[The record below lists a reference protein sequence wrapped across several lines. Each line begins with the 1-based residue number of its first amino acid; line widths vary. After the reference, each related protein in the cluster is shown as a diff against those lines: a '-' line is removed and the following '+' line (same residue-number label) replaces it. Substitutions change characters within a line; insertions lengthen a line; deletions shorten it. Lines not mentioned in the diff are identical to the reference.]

1 MGRSCAPASRPC
13 APRAPRAP
21 SPGRRPPPG
30 APLLLGTLA
39 TFALVGLVVPGPAPT
54 TRAAQADPVPAAADP
69 NPRNVRREGP
79 VLPYLRTDA
88 RRPGAAPGAR
98 RAFADGEIVRWS
110 VAPDLRAR
118 QVPMPP
124 VRFALDR
131 RPREP
136 VRDGGP
142 GDATGGS
149 VRWTATPRREELAAE
164 IDGDRC
170 VIATDALTV
179 VLVIERGTREAG
191 DRRFGSLVR
200 RARASLDALNDLF
213 AASVHPYAP
222 RGVEE
227 RFRIDD
233 ARVYDRAA
241 GPASV
246 VPDPQAFDLAWVLDE
261 GAPADGKSPA
271 VDGVPTIGGVSSADA
286 TAAPPWSVAWEHARW
301 RECLRARGIPRLEGH
316 APGAGALPGRFEK
329 GLPLPAPFAGDLAA
343 ESAAGPT
350 IGEWTA
356 VVLNQRRGV
365 FRPAPADDPVD
376 VRFGVLRSWLPGR
389 VDLVIVR
396 GGAGGDPPRGEAL
409 PVLGATVR
417 WWRAR
422 GGAGLPDGVAGVA
435 AERVPDGTGL
445 TDAGGRVA
453 LAGDLLGR
461 AASPIDRSPWL
472 LLEVEVGAERRCST
486 LSALDLSLAYARGA
500 KYAATV
506 RLVWERLAVPV
517 AR

>member
-1 MGRSCAPASRPC
+1 VF
-13 APRAPRAP
+13 
-21 SPGRRPPPG
+21 
-30 APLLLGTLA
+30 L
-39 TFALVGLVVPGPAPT
+39 GLVAPGPAT
-54 TRAAQADPVPAAADP
+54 MTRAAQADPVPAAADP

-88 RRPGAAPGAR
+88 RRGGAAPGAR

-124 VRFALDR
+124 VRFTLDR

-179 VLVIERGTREAG
+179 VLVIERGTLEAG

-261 GAPADGKSPA
+261 GAPADVKPPA
-271 VDGVPTIGGVSSADA
+271 VDGVQTIGGVPSADA
-286 TAAPPWSVAWEHARW
+286 TAAPPWSVAWEHARGASACAQGASPGS
-301 RECLRARGIPRLEGH
+301 RAMRRARGRCRGDSRGGCRCRPRSLATSARRARRGRRS
-316 APGAGALPGRFEK
+316 ANGRPWCSTNGGACSGPRPPTFPSTCGSA
-329 GLPLPAPFAGDLAA
+329 
-343 ESAAGPT
+343 SCAAGS
-350 IGEWTA
+350 
-356 VVLNQRRGV
+356 R
-365 FRPAPADDPVD
+365 
-376 VRFGVLRSWLPGR
+376 
-389 VDLVIVR
+389 
-396 GGAGGDPPRGEAL
+396 
-409 PVLGATVR
+409 
-417 WWRAR
+417 
-422 GGAGLPDGVAGVA
+422 
-435 AERVPDGTGL
+435 
-445 TDAGGRVA
+445 DA
-453 LAGDLLGR
+453 
-461 AASPIDRSPWL
+461 
-472 LLEVEVGAERRCST
+472 
-486 LSALDLSLAYARGA
+486 
-500 KYAATV
+500 
-506 RLVWERLAVPV
+506 
-517 AR
+517 